1 MDDFTDDFE
10 DGFDGN
16 SEDDNLSEEDAI
28 DFEHPETDFEEH
40 QPDWISWEEAFIIGS
55 GFGYEEGI
63 SEERTKEKIRKLS
76 EEENDAAD

>member
-10 DGFDGN
+10 DSVDGN

-28 DFEHPETDFEEH
+28 DFEHPETDFEEQH
-40 QPDWISWEEAFIIGS
+40 SDWISWEEAFIIGT

-63 SEERTKEKIRKLS
+63 SEERRKKEDTKTV
-76 EEENDAAD
+76 